1 MSAELVTMLTV
12 CILIDGKDI
21 LPDDFRNKDIAKGVL
36 VSGTHVKPRS
46 VHALNE
52 TTFLV
57 TYSSGI
63 LAEEIGSAIEKIDEW
78 LGKPVVITCDEV
90 TPVQLPQVI
99 KLAHCTIGVES
110 VVFNT
115 GIDEM

>member
-12 CILIDGKDI
+12 CVLIDGKEI
-21 LPDDFRNKDIAKGVL
+21 LPDVFRDEDIMKGAL
-36 VSGTHVKPRS
+36 ISGTHIKPRS

-78 LGKPVVITCDEV
+78 LGKPVFIMCDEV
-90 TPVQLPQVI
+90 TAVQLPQVI
-99 KLAHCTIGVES
+99 KCGMLY
-110 VVFNT
+110 
-115 GIDEM
+115 